1 MATATATPLG
11 AGTATP
17 KGGGNEPSF
26 AERWSDKKGWIRR
39 APLLPAFVFTVIMTQ
54 LPFVATILVS
64 FTNWNANYPDEIKFG
79 TLQNFV
85 KVFTDAGLRSS
96 VLFTILLTVTVVLVS
111 LALGLGISLL
121 LNRNFIGRGAVR
133 TMMIAPF
140 LVVPVAAALLWK
152 HAMYNPEYGL
162 FNGLLTQVFGANAP
176 QPDWITDFPRLAIMG
191 ELVWQWTPF
200 MTLILLAGL
209 QSRPGDVLE
218 AASVDGAGAWQT
230 FANIT
235 MPHMRRYLE
244 LAGLLGTIYIIQ
256 QFDSVFT
263 MTAGA
268 YGTANLPYTIYQTLY
283 NAQDYGLASAQGVI
297 VVIGTI
303 IVATFTLR
311 TVSSLF
317 EEGN

>member
-1 MATATATPLG
+1 MSHAATVERPPTAPEPVPEPGFVDRWTDKQGWARRLPLVP
-11 AGTATP
+11 A
-17 KGGGNEPSF
+17 
-26 AERWSDKKGWIRR
+26 
-39 APLLPAFVFTVIMTQ
+39 LAFVVIITQ
-54 LPFVATILVS
+54 LPFVATLAIS
-64 FTNWNANYPDEIKFG
+64 FTNWNANYPDEIAFG
-79 TLQNFV
+79 TLANF
-85 KVFTDAGLRSS
+85 KTVFTDSGLRSS
-96 VLFTILLTVTVVLVS
+96 VFFTILLTVTVVLVS
-111 LALGLGISLL
+111 LAFGLGISLL

-140 LVVPVAAALLWK
+140 LVVPVAAALVWK
-152 HAMYNPEYGL
+152 HALYNPEYGL
-162 FNGLLTQVFGANAP
+162 FNGLLNLVGGP
-176 QPDWITDFPRLAIMG
+176 QPDWITDVPRIAIMA

-218 AASVDGAGAWQT
+218 AASVDGAGPWQT

-244 LAGLLGTIYIIQ
+244 LAGLLGTIYIVQ

-263 MTAGA
+263 LTGGA

-303 IVATFTLR
+303 IIATFALR